1 MAAGREMADLNDPI
15 PGSGVGFWSIMAC
28 ANGSLL
34 SLRTVVEASPLARM
48 VSVLA
53 SFSLAFFLGPA
64 IAEHFGL
71 RAGGNLE
78 RAVMLL
84 TAFVGVN
91 FLSGIATFFAKW
103 KADPTAAVEWLI
115 SLWKGSK

>member
-1 MAAGREMADLNDPI
+1 MADWNDPI
-15 PGSGVGFWSIMAC
+15 PGSNVSFWSIMAC
-28 ANGSLL
+28 AIGSLL

-64 IAEHFGL
+64 IAEHFDFKP
-71 RAGGNLE
+71 GGNLE

-91 FLSGIATFFAKW
+91 FLSGIATFLSKW
-103 KADPTAAVEWLI
+103 KADPTAAAEWLW
-115 SLWKGSK
+115 SLWRGK